1 MSSDISRFFIHKKQD
16 YCRNGQFYKQAA
28 EESTPLLLKEGCYCK
43 VLHTVKLYLYAVSI
57 FISCENISRRKKS
70 DNIVSCL
77 LNGQP
82 GISWWKRHRKKR
94 LLCVIII
101 PNLKFLFFM
110 WLTVLRLLSVSCNP
124 RTWLLQK
131 RPWNSCWE
139 IIITYSKSSV
149 CFFYNVVLSCQ
160 SLKTNETKTNALHLF
175 IIMVLQIFCW

>member
-1 MSSDISRFFIHKKQD
+1 MYHDFSFIETKTTVEMDNSVSR
-16 YCRNGQFYKQAA
+16 
-28 EESTPLLLKEGCYCK
+28 LLKKALLYFLRESCYCK

-57 FISCENISRRKKS
+57 FISCGNILHRKKS

-77 LNGQP
+77 LNGQL
-82 GISWWKRHRKKR
+82 GISWWKRHRKKC

-110 WLTVLRLLSVSCNP
+110 WLTILRLLSMSCNP

-149 CFFYNVVLSCQ
+149 WFFL
-160 SLKTNETKTNALHLF
+160 
-175 IIMVLQIFCW
+175 